1 MRITRQIYKYGND
14 GQPKLW
20 PGLKFLGQRK
30 KNCKCRKCVSSKKT
44 KHECASDIPSCDI
57 SENYDTISRRHSI
70 AKMGWNQL
78 YKALN

>member
-1 MRITRQIYKYGND
+1 MGITRQIYKYSINGND
-14 GQPKLW
+14 GQPKRW

-57 SENYDTISRRHSI
+57 SENYDTICLRRHSI
-70 AKMGWNQL
+70 AKIGWNQL
-78 YKALN
+78 